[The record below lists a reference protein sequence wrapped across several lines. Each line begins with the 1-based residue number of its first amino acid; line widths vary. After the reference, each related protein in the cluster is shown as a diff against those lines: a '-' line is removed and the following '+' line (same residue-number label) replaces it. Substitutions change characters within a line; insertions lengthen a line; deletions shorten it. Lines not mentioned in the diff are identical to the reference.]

1 MGARERRWAAAVVM
15 VAGSLGSL
23 AFACGGSDDDADS
36 MSSTTASEPETAEH
50 VGKLPKGWTA
60 ARNPDLGFEMG
71 RPPGWPEGRDCLRK
85 GADPGTATVMCS
97 PDELVT
103 LSVSADRTDEAFEIG
118 AAEFAGRTM
127 AGLGDSYEDGL
138 DPRKPKP
145 VKGHY
150 EGASVTAQGTA
161 MATGVDQD
169 VTVVVLR
176 RDSVANF
183 TAVIAANADKPTAP
197 AVRLAERALQTLRSQ
212 PVS

>member
-1 MGARERRWAAAVVM
+1 M
-15 VAGSLGSL
+15 VAGTLGSL
-23 AFACGGSDDDADS
+23 ALGTAGCGGDDEG
-36 MSSTTASEPETAEH
+36 TTASTATEPETAEH
-50 VGKLPKGWTA
+50 VGKLPSGWTVV
-60 ARNPDLGFEMG
+60 RNPDLGFEMG
-71 RPPGWPEGRDCLRK
+71 RPPGWPDGRDCLRK

-103 LSVSADRTDEAFEIG
+103 LSVSADRTDEAFEIDAG
-118 AAEFAGRTM
+118 DFAGRTM
-127 AGLGDSYEDGL
+127 AGLGDAYEDGL

-150 EGASVTAQGTA
+150 DGAVVTAQGTA
-161 MATGVDQD
+161 TATGVDQD

-183 TAVIAANADKPTAP
+183 TAVIAANAHKPTTP
-197 AVRLAERALQTLRSQ
+197 AVRLAERALGTLRSQ